1 MTTEKVPETVPHAK
15 GRGRF
20 QCALALACCAISLGV
35 WAAGYT
41 WIGPAGGKWSEAA
54 NWMDT
59 DTHVKG
65 VGVPTA
71 SHLVTFDICNGAVNI
86 DTDCACS
93 RLSIVTTATGTNV
106 TLTGTGSLS
115 VAGGSSSHVHSNRTL
130 TVDCAM
136 TVESSVY
143 VYGAMVTEGNADLTL
158 KKTVYLGKS
167 NARFISNGGV
177 TRQMGFREDSDTA
190 NAQVIINGGSVTNS
204 GSNWTYPS
212 SNMKLVVN
220 GGLFLSG
227 IDFDRSGTDIELNGG
242 TLRFRTEPYDVGIH
256 DNAKF
261 VFNGGRL
268 IYPIRPN
275 NYVTNICFLGLSTNC
290 TLDAI
295 GDQDR
300 AIMPDIA
307 AGDTVAIHGLAMA
320 TNGSSAAFYL
330 DRSATVAGEG
340 KIVASRFTVNRD
352 HTLEASSVVNLR
364 LKGGLVLGGANNGL
378 YATNSAT
385 TVNVPD
391 GLLFGAFRD
400 WKVYT
405 GNTSPYV
412 TLAGLIRMDTLDYFD
427 KTSVHNI
434 ALRSIQ
440 PDPSTAFAVYGGGT
454 AELHFRDVWPGLTGP
469 VTVGADTELLTTGK
483 LRVSRLTLGEGALLT
498 ISNNTGRVLAS
509 DASLA
514 DTARIRLYS
523 EAATASTTN
532 RPILSLRPGSAAAAR
547 LPDIVTFDG
556 PGYATRPHII
566 DGSIFYAVDV
576 ATEANGEWTG
586 GEDGYFDKTGN
597 WTGTSVPGAGEVA
610 YFGGLARTTVTNRT
624 DDLSLK
630 QLYFK
635 ASAAPFRLVGK
646 PITLTSTD
654 STTET
659 AAIVSKSRNP
669 VVIEADIS
677 HGSGNMYVNP
687 IRDSY
692 VELAGKTTTE
702 GLFGFVGNVRVSGE
716 LTAGNI
722 RLEYSSA
729 MRSADQPYDSQ
740 LHVLDGGTVSISAAD
755 IRIVHK
761 LPFRIDAGGHMSIAG
776 KGFGWGDKADRNTIG
791 TMYVDGTLDIT
802 APLDGYKEMQF
813 IGSGRVDLKGG
824 ADASDAT
831 RDIVLIG
838 HRDGLTCGIA
848 GWHSAVGAK
857 VVRLVAENQVRLVAL
872 ADGTYGPDASAAS
885 GSTAQDRALQLRSFA
900 TLEVHT
906 SDPDAAE
913 PVARTL
919 TFVDPIVGDGALV
932 KKGAG
937 TLVLAS
943 AENAITGGVTIA
955 EGTLAWTA
963 EQDIPGPL
971 TAQAGTTL
979 KFGATDGMVLPLACG
994 GDVTLAGATL
1004 EPYDAAARAAVRAR
1018 DEASWQTILS
1028 VSEGAKI
1035 VSLPTVDERFRLRV
1049 TETAGGHALQISRAP
1064 DKGMRLIFR

>member
-1 MTTEKVPETVPHAK
+1 MKLETIPHARR
-15 GRGRF
+15 RGKF
-20 QCALALACCAISLGV
+20 QSALAIACCILALGA
-35 WAAGYT
+35 WAEDGYT
-41 WIGPAGGKWSEAA
+41 WVGPAGGKWSDAA

-59 DTHVKG
+59 NTRERG

-71 SHLVTFDICNGAVNI
+71 SDLVSFDICNGAVDV
-86 DTDCACS
+86 DTDCVCS
-93 RLSIVTTATGTNV
+93 RLSIVTTETGTNV

-115 VAGGSSSHVHSNRTL
+115 VAGSASSFVHSNRTL

-136 TVESSVY
+136 TVQSSIY
-143 VYGAMVTEGNADLTL
+143 VYGAMEVADNADLTL
-158 KKTVYLGKS
+158 KKSVVLGKT

-177 TRQMGFREDSDTA
+177 TRQMGFYHENTTTT

-204 GSNWTYPS
+204 GNNWTYPS
-212 SNMKLVVN
+212 SSMKLVVN
-220 GGLFLSG
+220 GGLFLSA
-227 IDFDRSGTDIELNGG
+227 IDFNRSGTDIELNGG
-242 TLRFRTEPYDVGIH
+242 TLKLRTFPYNVGMH
-256 DNAKF
+256 DNDKF
-261 VFNGGRL
+261 VFNGGQL
-268 IYPIRPN
+268 IYPTSDN

-290 TLDAI
+290 TLNAL
-295 GDQDR
+295 GNRDR
-300 AIMPDIA
+300 AIKPNIA
-307 AGDTVAIHGLAMA
+307 VGDTVAIHGLAMA
-320 TNGSSAAFYL
+320 TNGSPAAFYL

-340 KIVASRFTVNRD
+340 KIVAYRFTVNRD
-352 HTLEASSVVNLR
+352 ATLETSSIVNLR
-364 LKGGLVLGGANNGL
+364 LKGGLVLGGGNNGL
-378 YATNSAT
+378 YVPYSAI

-391 GLLFGAFRD
+391 GLLFGAFSN

-405 GNTSPYV
+405 GNSPYV
-412 TLAGLIRMDTLDYFD
+412 TLAGLVQMDTLNYFD
-427 KTSVHNI
+427 KTSTHDI
-434 ALRSIQ
+434 ALRNIQ
-440 PDPSTAFAVYGGGT
+440 PDPSTSFAMSGGGT
-454 AELHFRDVWPGLTGP
+454 AELHFRDTWPNLTGP
-469 VTVGADTELLTTGK
+469 VTVGANTELLTTGK
-483 LRVSRLTLGEGALLT
+483 LRVSRLTLEEGALLT
-498 ISNNTGRVLAS
+498 ISNNLGRVLAS
-509 DASLA
+509 DATLA

-556 PGYATRPHII
+556 PGYATLPHII
-566 DGSIFYAVDV
+566 DGSIFYAINV

-586 GEDGYFDKTGN
+586 GEDGYFDTAVN
-597 WTGTSVPGAGEVA
+597 WTGSSVPGAGGVA
-610 YFGGLARTTVTNRT
+610 YFGGLTRTTVTNRT
-624 DDLSLK
+624 DNLSLK
-630 QLYFK
+630 RLCFK

-654 STTET
+654 TTSEN

-692 VELAGKTTTE
+692 VELAGRTTTE

-716 LTAGNI
+716 LSARNI
-722 RLEYSSA
+722 TLEYASGI
-729 MRSADQPYDSQ
+729 RSNDQPYDSQ

-755 IRIVHK
+755 IRIAHG

-776 KGFGWGDKADRNTIG
+776 TGFGWGGNATKVLTG
-791 TMYVDGTLDIT
+791 KMYVDGTLDIT

-824 ADASDAT
+824 ADASRDT

-838 HRDGLTCGIA
+838 HRDGLTCGIV
-848 GWHSAVGAK
+848 GWHSAVGAN
-857 VVRLVAENQVRLVAL
+857 VLRLVAENQVRLVAL
-872 ADGTYGPDASAAS
+872 ADGTYGPAANETS
-885 GSTAQDRALQLRSFA
+885 GSTARERALLLRSFA
-900 TLEVHT
+900 NLEVHT

-943 AENAITGGVTIA
+943 DENAVTGGVTIA
-955 EGTLAWTA
+955 EGALAWTA
-963 EQDIPGPL
+963 EQEIPGPL
-971 TAQAGTTL
+971 TAQDGTTL
-979 KFGATDGMVLPLACG
+979 KFGATNGAVLPLACG
-994 GDVTLAGATL
+994 GDVTLAGTTL
-1004 EPYDAAARAAVRAR
+1004 EPYDAAARAAIRAGG
-1018 DEASWQTILS
+1018 EASWQTVLT

-1035 VSLPTVDERFRLRV
+1035 VSLPTVDGCFRLRV
-1049 TETAGGHALQISRAP
+1049 METAGGNALQISRIP
-1064 DKGMRLIFR
+1064 GTQVFVR